1 KFRRSRPYRKND
13 APYVESKNWSL
24 VRRYTGWR
32 RYDSEEEGEILRAL
46 LYLLSLRHNIFT
58 PTIKTKGKVRE
69 GDKVRVQKDIN
80 TPYNRVLELS
90 EVPEET
96 KEKLKAMRANI
107 DLFELSERIEMLEK
121 RLDKAYQIKVR
132 RYNNE

>member
-1 KFRRSRPYRKND
+1 M
-13 APYVESKNWSL
+13 
-24 VRRYTGWR
+24 
-32 RYDSEEEGEILRAL
+32 
-46 LYLLSLRHNIFT
+46 
-58 PTIKTKGKVRE
+58 
-69 GDKVRVQKDIN
+69 QKDIN